1 MHHLRR
7 AVSAVGAVAVLAP
20 AMAIA
25 IAFAAPLAAQPDLSQ
40 VEVTATDL
48 GGGIHMLQG
57 AGGNLGVS
65 VGPDGVFLIDD
76 QYAPLTDKIV
86 AAIDKIAPGEEIR
99 FVLNTH
105 WHGDHTGGNEN
116 LGERGAL
123 IVAHDNV
130 RERMSVEQVIEAFG
144 QTVPASPKAALPVVT
159 FPDALT
165 FHLNGETIRAHHV
178 DPAHT
183 DGDSFVYFEE
193 ADVLHTGDLFFN
205 GLYPFIDVSSGGAI
219 DGMIA
224 ATERMLE
231 VAGAET
237 KIIPGHGPLADR
249 DDLVAFRDMLDGVR
263 GAVAALVDEGKSLEE
278 IQTADPLAPWNESWG
293 GGFLNP
299 QAFTGIL
306 FQSLSADR

>member
-1 MHHLRR
+1 M
-7 AVSAVGAVAVLAP
+7 
-20 AMAIA
+20 
-25 IAFAAPLAAQPDLSQ
+25 
-40 VEVTATDL
+40 
-48 GGGIHMLQG
+48 
-57 AGGNLGVS
+57 
-65 VGPDGVFLIDD
+65 FLIDD

-86 AAIDKIAPGEEIR
+86 AAIEKIAPGQEIR

-144 QTVPASPKAALPVVT
+144 QTVPASPKVALPVVT
-159 FPDALT
+159 FPDAVT

-178 DPAHT
+178 PPAQT
-183 DGDSFVYFEE
+183 DGDSFVYFEQ

-205 GLYPFIDVSSGGAI
+205 GFYPFIDVSSGGGV

-224 ATERMLE
+224 ASERMLE
-231 VAGAET
+231 VASDST

-249 DDLVAFRDMLDGVR
+249 DDLVAFRDMLLGVR
-263 GAVAALVDEGKSLEE
+263 DVMAPMVAEGLSLEE
-278 IQTADPLAPWNESWG
+278 IQAADPLAPWNENWG
-293 GGFLNP
+293 GGFLTP

-306 FQSLSADR
+306 FQSWSED